1 MCKLPRF
8 EGSLFTKTAKASS
21 ETTRCRLVSPLNMTS
36 TNERAKSSRFS
47 RENAINE
54 IKASVSNV
62 QSSVGHLLSTNASTS
77 NQEPKSVS
85 NRQSSLTPT
94 SDSGRYGTE
103 IHHRKRTSTA
113 AFETES
119 PGGLVPGRTP
129 SFKRASSPRTPIEK
143 PYSPPPFS
151 TSEAQTLILRELA
164 SRTGLSAE
172 KKAVFQTA
180 LSSLKQTLQKS
191 QDEADD
197 EPSPWSLPDNKDLL
211 ENPTIPPA
219 SLIQWMLQ
227 GEKSATTKQ
236 GLSSHHLY

>member
-1 MCKLPRF
+1 MI
-8 EGSLFTKTAKASS
+8 
-21 ETTRCRLVSPLNMTS
+21 
-36 TNERAKSSRFS
+36 
-47 RENAINE
+47 RENAIQE

-62 QSSVGHLLSTNASTS
+62 QSSVGHLLSTNASSS
-77 NQEPKSVS
+77 NQDVKSTS

-103 IHHRKRTSTA
+103 SHHRKRTSTI

-119 PGGLVPGRTP
+119 PGGLHVARTP

-164 SRTGLSAE
+164 NGTGLSAE
-172 KKAVFQTA
+172 KRAVFQTA
-180 LSSLKQTLQKS
+180 LSSLNQSLQKS
-191 QDEADD
+191 RNEVDD
-197 EPSPWSLPDNKDLL
+197 EPSPWDLPDHEDLL
-211 ENPTIPPA
+211 ENPSIPPA

-227 GEKSATTKQ
+227 GKNTPPLDGTFN
-236 GLSSHHLY
+236 